1 MALAPH
7 IILAELLRKGATTE
21 RELYES
27 VKKAVESMGG
37 EVSRSEFTKLLM
49 TLELRGYIRVEG
61 TRRIVQLV
69 PKKLEQQAE
78 RSA

>member
-1 MALAPH
+1 VAPH
-7 IILAELLRKGATTE
+7 IILTELLRKGATTE